1 MSCRLLGFY
10 AKSRKFVEDLLDA
23 LIKASRY
30 DHIAAKVIGSFD
42 KHDDGWGC
50 VLALK
55 NDDYWRV
62 LFYKSVKPIWEE
74 DLSFLKSSLN
84 FKYVAG
90 LIHTRKASRNTPI
103 DTFSAHPFSVVTA
116 DGSTLYVIQNGGIK
130 KKESW
135 EVICEEYDFEPDD
148 VSDTFIYTLMLAKYY
163 RQRSG
168 APPERLAKTLRK
180 LHSFLEVEDLAGRC
194 VNTFILQYSP
204 GDRVSLGVV
213 VAYYNE
219 KYVDYYKVYKVTSN
233 ENELA
238 FVSSTVAEV
247 LATKGYTPELVENRK
262 VLVYVFEEEELKEIE
277 YNLE

>member
-10 AKSRKFVEDLLDA
+10 AKSKEFVEDLLEA
-23 LIKASRY
+23 LIEASRY

-55 NDDYWRV
+55 NDYWRI

-84 FKYVAG
+84 FKYLVG

-103 DTFSAHPFSVVTA
+103 DTFSAHPFQVVVA
-116 DGSTLYVIQNGGIK
+116 DGSTIYVIQNGGIK

-135 EVICEEYDFEPDD
+135 EVICEEYDFEPDA

-168 APPERLAKTLRK
+168 PPPERLAKTLRK

-204 GDRVSLGVV
+204 EDKVSLGVV

-219 KYVDYYKVYKVTSN
+219 KYVDYYKVYKITSSN
-233 ENELA
+233 GELA

-247 LATKGYTPELVENRK
+247 LAKRGYSPELVENRK
-262 VLVYVFEEEELKEIE
+262 VLVYMLEKEKLREII
-277 YNLE
+277 YDLE